1 MLEEI
6 TEYFNDCIEGVVKT
20 ILLPASIIII
30 MVKHLLKGRR

>member
-6 TEYFNDCIEGVVKT
+6 TEYFNDCMEGIVKT

-30 MVKHLLKGRR
+30 IVKHLSKERR

>member
-30 MVKHLLKGRR
+30 IVKHLLKD